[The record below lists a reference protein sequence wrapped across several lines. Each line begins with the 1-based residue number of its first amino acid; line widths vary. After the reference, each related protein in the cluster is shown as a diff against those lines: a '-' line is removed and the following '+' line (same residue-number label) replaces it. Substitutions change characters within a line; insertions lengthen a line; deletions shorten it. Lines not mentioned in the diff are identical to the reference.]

1 MTFAR
6 LKLGEQGEAL
16 AVAYLQG
23 KGYTLLQQNFRTKLG
38 EIDCIFEDGEELVFV
53 EVKTRT
59 SARFGSP
66 LEAVGRR
73 KWQQI
78 TRVAQEY
85 LARNNGFDRP
95 IRFDVVGVIT
105 GAPDATTIE
114 HIKNG
119 FEGF

>member
-6 LKLGEQGEAL
+6 LKLGEKGEAL
-16 AVAYLQG
+16 AVAYLQT
-23 KGYTLLQQNFRTKLG
+23 KGYTLLQRNFRTQLG

-59 SARFGSP
+59 NASFGSP

-85 LARNNGFDRP
+85 LARHNDFDRAV
-95 IRFDVVGVIT
+95 RFDVVGVIT
-105 GAPDATTIE
+105 GAPHTIE

>member
-1 MTFAR
+1 MTFVR
-6 LKLGEQGEAL
+6 LKLGEKGEAL
-16 AVAYLQG
+16 AVAYLQS
-23 KGYTLLQQNFRTKLG
+23 KGYTLLQQNFRTKSG
-38 EIDCIFEDGEELVFV
+38 EIDCILQDGEELVFV

-59 SARFGSP
+59 NGEFGSP
-66 LEAVGRR
+66 LEAVDRR

-85 LARNNGFDRP
+85 LARTKGFDQAV
-95 IRFDVVGVIT
+95 RFDVVGVVI
-105 GAPDATTIE
+105 GSANTIE